1 MLGQDYANQTCSIAR
16 ALEVVGE
23 RWTLLIL
30 RDVLLGRHRFDEL
43 VDSVGVTRTVLTHR
57 LRHLVDEGVLE
68 RRPYQRRPERYAYHL
83 TDKGRQLTPVIAQ
96 LMWWG
101 DRHYPE
107 PGGPPRLL
115 VHAGCGSGVEA
126 TYRCTGCH
134 TELGPDEVV
143 AVPGP
148 GLPRQP
154 AGSAAARPGGS
165 VAQGGLDGGLDVQP
179 RGGEHRHRAVGG

>member
-1 MLGQDYANQTCSIAR
+1 MVADEMLGQDYEGQICSIAR

-30 RDVLLGRHRFDEL
+30 RDVLLGRHRFDEM
-43 VDSVGVTRTVLTHR
+43 VDSLGVTRTVLTNR

-68 RRPYQRRPERYAYHL
+68 RRLYQQRPERYAYHL
-83 TDKGRQLTPVIAQ
+83 TVKGQQLTPVIAQ

-107 PGGPPRLL
+107 PSGPPRLL
-115 VHAGCGSGVEA
+115 AHLDCGSAVEA
-126 TYRCTGCH
+126 AYRCADCGTD
-134 TELGPDEVV
+134 LGPDEVT

-148 GLPRQP
+148 GLSE
-154 AGSAAARPGGS
+154 ADHAR
-165 VAQGGLDGGLDVQP
+165 
-179 RGGEHRHRAVGG
+179 R